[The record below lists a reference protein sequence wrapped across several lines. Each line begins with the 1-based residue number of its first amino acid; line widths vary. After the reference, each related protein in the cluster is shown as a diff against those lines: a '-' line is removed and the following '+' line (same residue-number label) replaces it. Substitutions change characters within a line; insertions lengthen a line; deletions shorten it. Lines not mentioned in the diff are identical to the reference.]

1 MCPRERYIVCSLGS
15 NDTEPL
21 QNNVQNASIPSRV
34 HSEGKTMEKPV
45 LNIFIS
51 HRHEDNQAAVAVR
64 DILVRYS
71 GNQIKV
77 FVSSDIPAGADWFE
91 CIRQQLIDS
100 NLLLLLFTD
109 KKLTWDWCLYEAG
122 MFTRLEGDFY
132 RRVICLHSPDLT
144 PPEPLKHLQAVP
156 GNTNEIIKF
165 LGNLY
170 STNTYTQVDAPIN
183 SHLTDE
189 ELGRA
194 ASDIASYMVKKPRD
208 VRQFSKH
215 ISLRI
220 LKPQDITPT
229 SIPAGAAVEADGASL
244 EIFDKLQGMWTW
256 KDLENEALKNPD
268 RRWLKELTNSIYRAS
283 QRSPVD
289 PMFATFSARRG
300 CKIYQPI
307 LYRADWEQDGSIN
320 FKILFQEETSWRMSD
335 IPEAIAVLQTAQNMA
350 LRFRYEVLR
359 KYMGPLTQPLKQ
371 VCLELREAIQNIE
384 QEAASRGLL
393 EEGKLLDA
401 FEAPNDR
408 SRIGAMYQDWYSIRA
423 VLDDALTNERWDEIK
438 GCLLKLRRYNSE
450 FIPMAARRYEELMN
464 KTIAGEVDPDIPNH
478 VADSVANGSH
488 FQRTRSAVG
497 PRTKRRSKTSR
508 SRSSNR
514 RSGISSSTTISY
526 GRR

>member
-1 MCPRERYIVCSLGS
+1 MRCCVSDS
-15 NDTEPL
+15 AAPL
-21 QNNVQNASIPSRV
+21 IFRIHGEV
-34 HSEGKTMEKPV
+34 KTMVPNKV

-51 HRHEDNQAAVAVR
+51 HRHGDNQAAVAVR
-64 DILVRYS
+64 DILERYG

-132 RRVICLHSPDLT
+132 RRVICLYSPDLAL
-144 PPEPLKHLQAVP
+144 PEPLKHLQAVP
-156 GNTNEIIKF
+156 GNTNQIIKF

-194 ASDIASYMVKKPRD
+194 ASEIASYMVKKPRD

-283 QRSPVD
+283 QRSP
-289 PMFATFSARRG
+289 
-300 CKIYQPI
+300 
-307 LYRADWEQDGSIN
+307 
-320 FKILFQEETSWRMSD
+320 
-335 IPEAIAVLQTAQNMA
+335 
-350 LRFRYEVLR
+350 
-359 KYMGPLTQPLKQ
+359 
-371 VCLELREAIQNIE
+371 
-384 QEAASRGLL
+384 
-393 EEGKLLDA
+393 
-401 FEAPNDR
+401 
-408 SRIGAMYQDWYSIRA
+408 
-423 VLDDALTNERWDEIK
+423 
-438 GCLLKLRRYNSE
+438 
-450 FIPMAARRYEELMN
+450 
-464 KTIAGEVDPDIPNH
+464 
-478 VADSVANGSH
+478 
-488 FQRTRSAVG
+488 
-497 PRTKRRSKTSR
+497 
-508 SRSSNR
+508 
-514 RSGISSSTTISY
+514 
-526 GRR
+526 